1 MDSSGIDGRIC
12 SISRNL
18 EALAIS
24 RPSGK
29 RAFPVLVTPLLEG
42 EPGDVTEGA
51 VVSVLLGDSDARQ
64 AIAPEVL
71 QTFYDLTPAEAELV
85 GLLAEG
91 VSLEEAAKRR
101 GVTINTVRSQ
111 LKNVFAKTDTNR
123 QGELIRLVLTGSV
136 SFPEE

>member
-1 MDSSGIDGRIC
+1 M
-12 SISRNL
+12 
-18 EALAIS
+18 AIS

-29 RAFPVLVTPLLEG
+29 RAFPVLVAPLLEG
-42 EPGDVTEGA
+42 KPGDAAEDA
-51 VVSVLLGDSDARQ
+51 VASVLFGDPDARR
-64 AIAPEVL
+64 AINPELL

-85 GLLAEG
+85 VLLAEG

-123 QGELIRLVLTGSV
+123 QGELIRLVLTGAA
-136 SFPEE
+136 SFREE